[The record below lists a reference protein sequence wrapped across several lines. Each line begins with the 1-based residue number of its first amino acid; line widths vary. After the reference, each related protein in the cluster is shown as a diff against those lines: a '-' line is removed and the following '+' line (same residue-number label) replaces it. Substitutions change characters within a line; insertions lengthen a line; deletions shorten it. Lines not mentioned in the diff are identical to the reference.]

1 MKPPKRFKYSLR
13 DLAGMY
19 LKIYLDERFQRP
31 IAWEKK
37 NRDGFISSIMR
48 EKGNVNF
55 CIASVK
61 ECMEYCLE
69 KGLTLDAEY
78 FRIISVD
85 YKWVSIDGNNRL
97 VVLHNF
103 INGVKDEDGNEL
115 ILVLNHMKLIFMM
128 KIKTQKHMEK

>member
-1 MKPPKRFKYSLR
+1 MSKVKNVNTNMKPPKRFKYSLR

-31 IAWEKK
+31 IAWNKT

-69 KGLTLDAEY
+69 KGLTVDAEY
-78 FRIISVD
+78 FRKISID

-97 VVLHNF
+97 IVLHNF
-103 INGVKDEDGNEL
+103 INNNL
-115 ILVLNHMKLIFMM
+115 
-128 KIKTQKHMEK
+128 